1 VIVVVPAVT
10 PVTTPV
16 EALIVATAVLLDV
29 QTPLA
34 VVLDNVV
41 VDPVH
46 TAVVPVID
54 TEGMLLIVIVAL
66 SEFVPHA
73 FVA

>member
-16 EALIVATAVLLDV
+16 EELIVATAVLLDV
-29 QTPLA
+29 QTPFA
-34 VVLDNVV
+34 VVLDKVV

-54 TEGMLLIVIVAL
+54 TEGSVLIVIVAL

-73 FVA
+73 LVA

>member
-1 VIVVVPAVT
+1 MVVVPAVK
-10 PVTTPV
+10 PVTTPPTT
-16 EALIVATAVLLDV
+16 VATVGLLDV
-29 QTPLA
+29 HVETPV

-41 VDPVH
+41 VDPTH

-54 TEGMLLIVIVAL
+54 TEGSVLIVIVAL

>member
-1 VIVVVPAVT
+1 MVVVPAVT
-10 PVTTPV
+10 PVTTPP
-16 EALIVATAVLLDV
+16 ATVATDGLLDV
-29 QTPLA
+29 HVDVPV

-41 VDPVH
+41 VEPTQ

-54 TEGMLLIVIVAL
+54 TDGSVLIVIVAL

-73 FVA
+73 LVA

>member
-1 VIVVVPAVT
+1 M
-10 PVTTPV
+10 
-16 EALIVATAVLLDV
+16 VATAVLLDV
-29 QTPLA
+29 HVETPV

-41 VDPVH
+41 VDPTH

-54 TEGMLLIVIVAL
+54 TEGIVLIVIVAL

>member
-1 VIVVVPAVT
+1 M
-10 PVTTPV
+10 
-16 EALIVATAVLLDV
+16 VATAVLLDV
-29 QTPLA
+29 HVETPV

-41 VDPVH
+41 VDPTH

-54 TEGMLLIVIVAL
+54 TEGIVLIVIVAL
-66 SEFVPHA
+66 SEFVPQA